1 MKNISIIYN
10 PFLLSTKFTIDGKK
24 PRNNSSLDF
33 PKQRLQE
40 WAEKLPEI
48 LDKEY
53 GDKNFSVEF
62 TGTLDDFSDLKE
74 ILLASDIIDIRS
86 FKHNRTPDVEE
97 VEKAVVSIFDEITNG
112 PVEALKDSKIR
123 MNFEEAIRSEFTINV
138 VATMSSGKSTLI
150 NSILGTRLLPMGQM
164 ATTAT
169 IVRIIASN
177 QKTYS
182 GIAYDRNE
190 EELFREKN

>member
-74 ILLASDIIDIRS
+74 ILLASDI
-86 FKHNRTPDVEE
+86 
-97 VEKAVVSIFDEITNG
+97 
-112 PVEALKDSKIR
+112 
-123 MNFEEAIRSEFTINV
+123 
-138 VATMSSGKSTLI
+138 
-150 NSILGTRLLPMGQM
+150 
-164 ATTAT
+164 
-169 IVRIIASN
+169 RIGRAHV
-177 QKTYS
+177 
-182 GIAYDRNE
+182 
-190 EELFREKN
+190 